1 MSMPYLER
9 HGDVF
14 VLYLGNRDQ
23 EVDENR
29 FHPDRLAEIGA
40 LLDEVEAHEG
50 PAALVT
56 AATGK
61 FWSNGLDTDWIFANL
76 ADLPGYLDSVHALYV
91 RMLTF
96 PAATVAAIQ
105 GHAFGAGAMLALTH
119 DFAVMR
125 ADRGFWCLPEV
136 QLGMPFTV
144 GMSALLRTRLSSST
158 AVEAVTTSRRY
169 GGSDALAAGIV
180 AHTVDGDAV
189 LAAAVERAAGLIS
202 TRGANLGVVKR
213 GLHEPLVAALETK
226 TDESNFRFG

>member
-1 MSMPYLER
+1 MPYLER
-9 HGDVF
+9 DGDVF

-40 LLDEVEAHEG
+40 LLDEVDAHEG

-61 FWSNGLDTDWIFANL
+61 FWSNGLDTDWIFANI
-76 ADLPGYLDSVHALYV
+76 ADLPGYLDTVHALYV

-105 GHAFGAGAMLALTH
+105 GHAFGAGAMLALAH
-119 DFAVMR
+119 DFSVMR

-144 GMSALLRTRLSSST
+144 GMSALLRTRLISST

-169 GGSDALAAGIV
+169 GGSDASAAGIV
-180 AHTVDGDAV
+180 TQAVDGDAV
-189 LAAAVERAAGLIS
+189 LAAAVERAAGLTS
-202 TRGANLGVVKR
+202 TRGANLCVVKR
-213 GLHEPLVAALETK
+213 GLHEPLLAALARK
-226 TDESNFRFG
+226 TDESNFSFG